1 MVYKHTLCPILV
13 ATLRYMVI
21 RAAEDAYVNWLNPG
35 LTIEHHIGAQ
45 GPILGVI
52 FLYMIL

>member
-1 MVYKHTLCPILV
+1 MVYKHTICPILV

-35 LTIEHHIGAQ
+35 LTVEHHIGAQ
-45 GPILGVI
+45 GPILGAI